1 MSMFN
6 RKNSKVSDIVATLV
20 KVRVELDEAVKLNK
34 EKIIRSFNVEAAGTD
49 VMHASINKAK
59 SIQEDLRLR
68 EGKITDAADAE
79 IKEALSWIKS
89 LPSPDQ
95 ENK

>member
-1 MSMFN
+1 MSMFK
-6 RKNSKVSDIVATLV
+6 KNSKVSDIVATLV

-34 EKIIRSFNVEAAGTD
+34 EKIMRSFNIVQTGTD
-49 VMHASINKAK
+49 AMYASINKAK
-59 SIQEDLRLR
+59 SIQEDLTLR

-89 LPSPDQ
+89 LPAPDQ